1 MLQLEKDQ
9 HLLKNKEIIKKE
21 LEEAD
26 IKKEDR
32 IIEIG
37 AGTGNL
43 TFELAKNGCK
53 VLAFEID
60 EKFDKFLEK
69 IKNKYNN
76 LEIIYGNALDYDWKE
91 YNKIVANIPYSASE
105 AILQKA
111 ISSDIKEI
119 VIIVSEGFKE
129 KLLSE
134 EKIGL
139 IADTFYNIKPICK
152 VYRENFFP
160 IPRTDSWLI
169 KLEKKENKSIIKKI
183 LLKKGKIKNA
193 IIYSLVEEGKTKNQA
208 REIIKKL
215 HLDKQ
220 VLEKPVGR
228 ITAKF
233 LIRLKN
239 ELSINNIFI
248 PS

>member
-1 MLQLEKDQ
+1 MLQPEKDQ

-43 TFELAKNGCK
+43 TYELEKKGCK

-60 EKFDKFLEK
+60 EKFLKFLEK
-69 IKNKYNN
+69 LKSKN
-76 LEIIYGNALDYDWKE
+76 LEIIYGNALNYDWRG

-111 ISSDIKEI
+111 IRSDIKEI
-119 VIIVSEGFKE
+119 IMIVSEGFKE

-139 IADTFYNIKPICK
+139 IGNIFYNIKPICK

-160 IPRTDSWLI
+160 IPRIDSWMI
-169 KLEKKENKSIIKKI
+169 KLEKKENNSMLKKI

-193 IIYSLVEEGKTKNQA
+193 ILFSLVEEGKTKKQA

-215 HLDKQ
+215 NIDKQ

-233 LIRLKN
+233 LVRLKN
-239 ELSINNIFI
+239 ELSINNLFI
-248 PS
+248 PT